1 MNDGNDNKYSTGTTN
16 TYRAYG
22 KGEKAWKI
30 NMYEARA
37 KISSDTLTRARST
50 DVACSTSTPSR
61 TGGILEGAPG
71 KEESISCKALFN
83 RIESVNSFFS
93 YDFFCFVVKV
103 ARRRGGG
110 GTAVSMSVWSH
121 HTDGSSKL
129 ERGKFSLLF
138 HPAFCVHGQIVYKQ
152 IVRVNRLSSGCLE
165 VDADMVIS
173 ILKRF

>member
-83 RIESVNSFFS
+83 RIESVNSFS
-93 YDFFCFVVKV
+93 YDFFVSLWKW
-103 ARRRGGG
+103 RGRRGGG
-110 GTAVSMSVWSH
+110 V
-121 HTDGSSKL
+121 
-129 ERGKFSLLF
+129 LLF
-138 HPAFCVHGQIVYKQ
+138 PWASDRIIRMEAVNLNAGNFHYFFIPRFAFT
-152 IVRVNRLSSGCLE
+152 VR
-165 VDADMVIS
+165 
-173 ILKRF
+173 